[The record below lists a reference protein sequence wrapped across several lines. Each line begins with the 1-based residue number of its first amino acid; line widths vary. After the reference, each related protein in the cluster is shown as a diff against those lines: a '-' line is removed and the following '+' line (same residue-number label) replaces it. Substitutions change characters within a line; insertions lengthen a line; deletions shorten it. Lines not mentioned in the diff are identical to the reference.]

1 MKRESNLKL
10 FQSRDKSWVTYGD
23 LVCAM
28 RDVKADDCEVLLVHT
43 DLSFGLPNREFKR
56 KELVEILFDAISEL
70 GVGTL
75 IFPTFTFSYGNRE
88 DFDVRNTKCKMGM
101 INEYARKRPDA
112 IRSEEPLMSVCVIGD
127 HKELAEV
134 SGNKSLGEG
143 SFFDR
148 LHHTSDAR
156 ILFFG
161 AQLAQC
167 HTHMHY
173 VEEKLRVPYRY
184 DMEFE
189 GHIIDCD
196 GNVREDKRILYV
208 KYRDVLPCVPPAFEQ
223 EMIEEGLFLKKEI
236 GNSAV
241 SCFTE
246 KTAYDK
252 AVEWLTRDV
261 NCFLAEPYDTKPLVK
276 EYSYGNVTTVQ

>member
-1 MKRESNLKL
+1 MKRPDDLRL
-10 FQSRDKSWVTYGD
+10 FQSREKEWVTYGD
-23 LVCAM
+23 LVQAM
-28 RDVKADDCEVLLVHT
+28 KEVKADDCDVLLVHT
-43 DLSFGLPNREFKR
+43 ELSFGAPNRELKR
-56 KELVEILFDAISEL
+56 KELVEILYDAICEL
-70 GVGTL
+70 GVKTL
-75 IFPTFTFSYGNRE
+75 VFPTFTFSYGNRE
-88 DFDVRNTKCKMGM
+88 DYDVLNTKCKMGM
-101 INEYARKRPDA
+101 LNEYVRKLGDA
-112 IRSEEPLMSVCVIGD
+112 ERSEDPLMSVCVVGE
-127 HKELAEV
+127 HKELAQI

-148 LHHTSDAR
+148 FHQIENAR

-161 AQLAQC
+161 SQLGQC

-184 DMEFE
+184 DKEFE
-189 GHIIDCD
+189 GHIIDKN
-196 GNVREDKRILYV
+196 GNKREDKHILYV
-208 KYRDVLPCVPPAFEQ
+208 KYRDVLPSVPASFEE
-223 EMIEEGLFLKKEI
+223 EMIKEGSFIKKKV
-236 GNSAV
+236 GDSSM

-246 KTAYDK
+246 KVAYQK

>member
-1 MKRESNLKL
+1 MRRDEQLEL
-10 FQSRDKSWVTYGD
+10 FQARDKSWLTYGQ
-23 LVCAM
+23 LVQAM

-43 DLSFGLPNREFKR
+43 DLSFGLPNRQLKR
-56 KELVEILFDAISEL
+56 KELVEILYDAICEL
-70 GVGTL
+70 EVGTL
-75 IFPTFTFSYGNRE
+75 VFPTFTFSYGNRE
-88 DFDVRNTKCKMGM
+88 DFDVCNTKCKMGM

-112 IRSEEPLMSVCVIGD
+112 ARSEDPLMSVCVIGT

-134 SGNKSLGEG
+134 SGNKSLGAG

-148 LHHTSDAR
+148 FHQIPNAR
-156 ILFFG
+156 ILFLG
-161 AQLAQC
+161 AELPQC

-184 DMEFE
+184 DKEFE
-189 GHIIDCD
+189 GHIIDKD
-196 GNVREDKRILYV
+196 GNIREDKHILYV
-208 KYRDVLPCVPPAFEQ
+208 KYRDVLPCVPPAFE
-223 EMIEEGLFLKKEI
+223 EELIAQGLFLKQKA
-236 GNSAV
+236 GNSSV

-246 KTAYDK
+246 KVAYDK
-252 AVEWLTRDV
+252 AVEWLTKDV

>member
-1 MKRESNLKL
+1 MKRDSSLKL
-10 FQSRDKSWVTYGD
+10 FQARDKSWVTYGD
-23 LVCAM
+23 LVQAM
-28 RDVKADDCEVLLVHT
+28 REVKADDCEVLLVHT
-43 DLSFGLPNREFKR
+43 DLSFGLPNRELKR
-56 KELVEILFDAISEL
+56 KELVEILFDAIREM
-70 GVGTL
+70 GVNTL
-75 IFPTFTFSYGNRE
+75 VFPTFTFSYGNRE
-88 DFDVRNTKCKMGM
+88 DYDVINSKCKMGM
-101 INEYARKRPDA
+101 INEYARKRNDA
-112 IRSEEPLMSVCVIGD
+112 IRSEDPLMSVCVIGE

-148 LHHTSDAR
+148 LHQTPNAR

-161 AQLAQC
+161 AELPQC

-184 DMEFE
+184 DKEFE
-189 GHIIDCD
+189 GHIIDKA
-196 GNVREDKRILYV
+196 GKVREDKHILYV
-208 KYRDVLPCVPPAFEQ
+208 KYRDVQPCVPPTFEK
-223 EMIEEGLFLKKEI
+223 ELIEQGLFLKKPV
-236 GNSAV
+236 GNSSV

-246 KTAYDK
+246 KAAYDK

-276 EYSYGNVTTVQ
+276 EYAYGNVTTVQ

>member
-1 MKRESNLKL
+1 MRRDAGIKL
-10 FQSRDKSWVTYGD
+10 FRSRDGSWVTYGD
-23 LVCAM
+23 LVSTM
-28 RDVKADDCEVLLVHT
+28 QKVKADDCEVLLIHT
-43 DLSFGLPNREFKR
+43 NLSFGIPNRDYKR
-56 KELVEILFDAISEL
+56 KDLMEILYDAICEL
-70 GVGTL
+70 GVDTL
-75 IFPTFTFSYGNRE
+75 VFPTFTFSYGNRE
-88 DFDVRNTKCKMGM
+88 DFDVQNSKCKMGM
-101 INEYARKRPDA
+101 LNEYARKRDDA
-112 IRSEEPLMSVCVIGD
+112 VRSEDPLMSVCVIGS
-127 HKELAEV
+127 HKELAQV

-148 LHHTSDAR
+148 LHQTPRAR

-161 AQLAQC
+161 AELAQC

-184 DMEFE
+184 DLELE
-189 GHIIDCD
+189 GHIIDVNGD
-196 GNVREDKRILYV
+196 IRDDKHILYV
-208 KYRDVLPCVPPAFEQ
+208 KYRDVMPCVPPAFEKELIDQ
-223 EMIEEGLFLKKEI
+223 GLFLKEQL
-236 GNSAV
+236 GDSAV

-246 KTAYDK
+246 KAAFDK

>member
-1 MKRESNLKL
+1 MRRDCNLKL
-10 FQSRDKSWVTYGD
+10 FQSRDKSWITYGD
-23 LVCAM
+23 LVQAM
-28 RDVKADDCEVLLVHT
+28 KDVKADDCDVLLVHT
-43 DLSFGLPNREFKR
+43 DLSFGLPNREYKR
-56 KELVEILFDAISEL
+56 KELVEILYDSICEL

-75 IFPTFTFSYGNRE
+75 VFPTFTFSYGNRE
-88 DFDVRNTKCKMGM
+88 DYDVINSKCKMGM
-101 INEYARKRPDA
+101 INEYARKREDA
-112 IRSEEPLMSVCVIGD
+112 VRSEDPLMSVCVIGD

-134 SGNKSLGEG
+134 SGDKSLGKG

-148 LHHTSDAR
+148 LHQTPNSR

-161 AQLAQC
+161 AELAQC

-184 DMEFE
+184 DKEFE
-189 GHIIDCD
+189 GHIIDKD
-196 GNVREDKRILYV
+196 GNVREDKHILYV
-208 KYRDVLPCVPPAFEQ
+208 KYRDVLPSVPSTFEK
-223 EMIEEGLFLKKEI
+223 ELIEQGLFMKRGV
-236 GNSAV
+236 GNSSV

-246 KTAYDK
+246 NVAYDK
-252 AVEWLTRDV
+252 AVEWLTRDI

>member
-1 MKRESNLKL
+1 MKRDSSLKL
-10 FQSRDKSWVTYGD
+10 FQARDKSWVTYGD
-23 LVCAM
+23 LVQAM
-28 RDVKADDCEVLLVHT
+28 REVKADDCEVLLVHT
-43 DLSFGLPNREFKR
+43 DLSFGLPNRELKR
-56 KELVEILFDAISEL
+56 KELVEILFDAIKEM
-70 GVGTL
+70 GVNTL
-75 IFPTFTFSYGNRE
+75 VFPTFTFSYGNRE
-88 DFDVRNTKCKMGM
+88 DYDVINSKCKMGM
-101 INEYARKRPDA
+101 INEYARKRNDA
-112 IRSEEPLMSVCVIGD
+112 IRSEDPLMSVCVIGE

-148 LHHTSDAR
+148 LHQTPNAR

-161 AQLAQC
+161 AELPQC

-184 DMEFE
+184 DKEFE
-189 GHIIDCD
+189 GHIIDKA
-196 GNVREDKRILYV
+196 GKVREDKHILYV
-208 KYRDVLPCVPPAFEQ
+208 KYRDVQPCVPPTFEK
-223 EMIEEGLFLKKEI
+223 ELIEQGLFLKKPV
-236 GNSAV
+236 GNSSV

-246 KTAYDK
+246 KAAYDK

-276 EYSYGNVTTVQ
+276 EYAYGNVTTVQ

>member
-1 MKRESNLKL
+1 MKRELDLKL
-10 FQSRDKSWVTYGD
+10 FQTRDKSWVTYGD
-23 LVCAM
+23 LVHAL

-56 KELVEILFDAISEL
+56 KELVEILYDLICEL
-70 GVGTL
+70 GVNTL
-75 IFPTFTFSYGNRE
+75 VFPTFTFSYGNRE
-88 DFDVRNTKCKMGM
+88 DFDVRNTKSKMGM
-101 INEYARKRPDA
+101 INEYARQRPEA
-112 IRSEEPLMSVCVIGD
+112 LRSEDPLMSVCVIGD

-134 SGNKSLGEG
+134 SGNKSLGPG

-148 LHHTSDAR
+148 LHNTPNVR

-161 AQLAQC
+161 AQLPQC
-167 HTHMHY
+167 HTQMHY

-184 DMEFE
+184 DKEFE
-189 GHIIDCD
+189 GHIIDRE
-196 GNVREDKRILYV
+196 GNKREDKHILYV

-223 EMIEEGLFLKKEI
+223 ELIDQGLFLKQKV
-236 GNSAV
+236 GDSSV

-252 AVEWLTRDV
+252 AVEWLTKDV